1 MEHKRQARFMIQWDE
16 EGEFHLFKHKDLS
29 RLLPIYLK
37 ISNIF
42 VIKLKTGKTFSN
54 KSHDVKKHKKGIV
67 KEQTAHT
74 KASLRSGCGCN

>member
-16 EGEFHLFKHKDLS
+16 EGEFYLFKHKDLS

-42 VIKLKTGKTFSN
+42 VIKLKTGKNS
-54 KSHDVKKHKKGIV
+54 
-67 KEQTAHT
+67 QT
-74 KASLRSGCGCN
+74 KATM